1 MKATTLI
8 ALGALIVGCANPTQK
23 ATETTAQENDW
34 EVLFDGTSTDKWKQY
49 NNDTMSE
56 AWKIEDGALVFY
68 PPKKGSQWGK
78 GHNIVTKENYH
89 SFELV
94 YQGSVANFPV

>member
-1 MKATTLI
+1 MKATALI

-49 NNDTMSE
+49 NGDTM
-56 AWKIEDGALVFY
+56 
-68 PPKKGSQWGK
+68 
-78 GHNIVTKENYH
+78 
-89 SFELV
+89 
-94 YQGSVANFPV
+94 